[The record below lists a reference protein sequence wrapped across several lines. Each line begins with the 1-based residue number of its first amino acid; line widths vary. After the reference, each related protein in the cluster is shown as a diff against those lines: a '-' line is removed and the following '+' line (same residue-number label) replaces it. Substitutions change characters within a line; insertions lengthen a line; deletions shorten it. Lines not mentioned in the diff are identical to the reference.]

1 MKEIAFSK
9 LFNKNFENI
18 KIKQNMKKLNK
29 KKKTGNKED
38 YKSLFL
44 AKIIQSI
51 PDNYL
56 MTFLVKN

>member
-1 MKEIAFSK
+1 
-9 LFNKNFENI
+9 
-18 KIKQNMKKLNK
+18 MKKLNK
-29 KKKTGNKED
+29 KKQETKRKD

-56 MTFLVKN
+56 MTFFSQKLILLFFLYNFFQIYELN